1 MTDQCKLA
9 EVFRSN
15 VRAHRERLNLTQ
27 VEFSNLLGVQ
37 RTKVA
42 DLERG
47 RNIPSLRVVETIAN
61 ALSVD
66 ASSLLTEKVSSK
78 KLSKLA

>member
-1 MTDQCKLA
+1 MIDCKLA
-9 EVFRSN
+9 ETFRNN
-15 VRAHRERLNLTQ
+15 VKAHRARLNLTQ

-47 RNIPSLRVVETIAN
+47 RNIPTLRVVETIAN